1 MFKRTFKVVYRP
13 VKNNFI
19 LLPENY
25 FKVVSTY
32 VSFVKQKIKLEFNLL
47 KEKVTIIIKLK
58 LYVKD
63 NKQLNV

>member
-32 VSFVKQKIKLEFNLL
+32 VSFVKRK
-47 KEKVTIIIKLK
+47 
-58 LYVKD
+58 
-63 NKQLNV
+63 KQIGI